1 MESDSGAIGDILH
14 DGEQSFEL
22 RGSGDGYV
30 VAERQDL
37 IALALE
43 GIAEECAIDDET
55 AGDSIALRLVTDEF
69 YIHKIDFS
77 FFKQKYGT
85 LCLQKYVKI

>member
-1 MESDSGAIGDILH
+1 MLGFAATVETNTGALGDILH

-30 VAERQDL
+30 IAERQDL

-55 AGDSIALRLVTDEF
+55 AGDGFALRLITN
-69 YIHKIDFS
+69 
-77 FFKQKYGT
+77 
-85 LCLQKYVKI
+85 